1 MAGPK
6 NRTMNM
12 EKEKQY
18 HYTAEEVFS
27 LFQCLTSRIE
37 NGHPNI
43 LELGDEKEHFFR
55 GEIHML
61 RMIGVD
67 PGIHSSELARKFGV
81 SRAVTAKIIQ
91 KLLQKGVIERLIDAQ
106 DQKIY
111 DLYLT
116 EKGCQIVAQHE
127 AYHNQ
132 LDQALYKYVEHM
144 DETELKVIVEFLKYA
159 NDLVK
164 NHY

>member
-1 MAGPK
+1 
-6 NRTMNM
+6 M

-91 KLLQKGVIERLIDAQ
+91 KLLQKGVIES
-106 DQKIY
+106 
-111 DLYLT
+111 
-116 EKGCQIVAQHE
+116 
-127 AYHNQ
+127 
-132 LDQALYKYVEHM
+132 
-144 DETELKVIVEFLKYA
+144 
-159 NDLVK
+159 
-164 NHY
+164 